1 MIPRLNFHHLFY
13 FYTVATH
20 GSVSRA
26 AKELRLSQPALS
38 AQIKQLESVLNIK
51 LFEKKGRLLVL
62 TEEGHSALSYAKAI
76 FDTGREF
83 LDSLQ
88 DRASSGRIRIQI
100 GVTNSVPKA
109 VAAAFL
115 AFILEQEKNAHIV
128 LVEDTLP
135 VMAGALN
142 NHALDVVL
150 SDVPFHGSGEE
161 GIRNHLAAKI
171 PVGFYTSSLNAA
183 RYKNFPRSLHGAPVI
198 LPTSHSHIFQ
208 AAQEYFTAA
217 KISPRIIAEIQD
229 AELVLRMAFAGAGI
243 APLNTYSVMNS
254 SFKNKLVRLGN
265 PSGAPGIFD
274 PVYLLFKSRI
284 KPHPLQEKILSKF
297 KLESRA

>member
-62 TEEGHSALSYAKAI
+62 TEEGKSALSYAKAI

-88 DRASSGRIRIQI
+88 DRSISGRIRIQI
-100 GVTNSVPKA
+100 GVANSVPKA

-115 AFILEQEKNAHIV
+115 AFILEHEKNVRIT

-135 VMAGALN
+135 VMAAALN

-150 SDVPFHGSGEE
+150 SDVPFHGTGEDE
-161 GIRNHLAAKI
+161 IRNHLTAKI
-171 PVGFYTSSLNAA
+171 PVGFYASSSLAG
-183 RYKNFPRSLHGAPVI
+183 RYRNFPRSLHGAPVI

-208 AAQEYFTAA
+208 AVQEYFTGAG
-217 KISPRIIAEIQD
+217 ISPEIVAEIQD
-229 AELVLRMAFAGAGI
+229 AELVFRMTLSGAGI
-243 APLNTYSVMNS
+243 APLNTYAVMNS
-254 SFKNKLVRLGN
+254 PFKSKLVRLGR
-265 PSGAPGIFD
+265 PSGEPGIFD

-297 KLESRA
+297 KL